1 MDKQSHVSKEI
12 GTVHGGKQRCQYL
25 VLLGIS
31 LFSVALI
38 QAKPVNVHAAVSGE
52 QAEMVV
58 SRASQ
63 DGEGSSLE
71 PVKKVEAAGL
81 ADGNIPKN
89 EEQPEQQTLPA
100 GSVEVNRKSVND
112 GSAGSNQVTQQDSS
126 LSKTSLVESGS
137 AEGGVTSNGIGTH
150 ESATDAGNE
159 DSSQPTKRTADS
171 NKFTYRTTQS
181 ATVTRSSTTVATPK
195 KAAVGKV
202 YVHYVTDIGGE
213 LLKTVM
219 TGHVG
224 DKFTAESLDFT
235 SGDAKDFM
243 LKGASQISG
252 IYSTRAQTV
261 TFVYR
266 VPRVRYATK
275 NGMAINTVTYGDG
288 SLKYVEI
295 YDGDF
300 EIDFAKNAQGQ
311 PVATVRSLNS
321 VPAGQPTALS
331 SKGASIHG
339 KYFGLFN
346 VVGYSYIFEKS
357 NDGNAVKILKIN
369 TETGQ
374 VTVQNKSLK
383 ASKFGAATVAQKL
396 GIDQRAD
403 FISFWHKLMA
413 TNRQSTMSYNWK
425 SGNAVTS
432 KSRMTE
438 ATQNEER
445 TKVSESLPQT
455 SGKPADYSVL
465 GYMGLLVLSLI
476 GLFVKRETRL

>member
-1 MDKQSHVSKEI
+1 MIKQSQVSRETR
-12 GTVHGGKQRCQYL
+12 TVHGGKQRCQYL

-52 QAEMVV
+52 QAETVV

-63 DGEGSSLE
+63 DSEGSSLE
-71 PVKKVEAAGL
+71 PVKKAEVASL

-89 EEQPEQQTLPA
+89 EEQPEQQTPPA
-100 GSVEVNRKSVND
+100 GSVEANRKSVND
-112 GSAGSNQVTQQDSS
+112 GSVGSSQVTQQDNS
-126 LSKTSLVESGS
+126 LSKSSLAKSGS
-137 AEGGVTSNGIGTH
+137 AEIGATSNEAATH
-150 ESATDAGNE
+150 ESAADAGSE
-159 DSSQPTKRTADS
+159 DSSQSTKGPADS

-181 ATVTRSSTTVATPK
+181 TTVTRSSTTVTAPK
-195 KAAVGKV
+195 KAAAGKV

-235 SGDAKDFM
+235 SGDVKDFM

-252 IYSTRAQTV
+252 VYSTQAQTV

-266 VPRVRYATK
+266 IPRVRYATK

-321 VPAGQPTALS
+321 VPAGQPIALS
-331 SKGASIHG
+331 SKGVSNHG

-346 VVGYSYIFEKS
+346 VTEYSYIFEKS
-357 NDGNAVKILKIN
+357 YGSDTVKILKVNI
-369 TETGQ
+369 ETGQ

-383 ASKFGAATVAQKL
+383 ASKFGAATVAQEL

-413 TNRQSTMSYNWK
+413 TNRQNTMSYNWK

-432 KSRMTE
+432 KSQMTE
-438 ATQNEER
+438 TTLNVEQS
-445 TKVSESLPQT
+445 KVSESLPQT
-455 SGKPADYSVL
+455 SERQADYSVL
-465 GYMGLLVLSLI
+465 GYIGLLALSTI
-476 GLFVKRETRL
+476 GLFVKREKRL

>member
-1 MDKQSHVSKEI
+1 MNKQSHVSKEI

-52 QAEMVV
+52 QAETVV
-58 SRASQ
+58 NRASQ

-71 PVKKVEAAGL
+71 PVKKVETASL
-81 ADGNIPKN
+81 VDGNIPED
-89 EEQPEQQTLPA
+89 EEQLEQQIPPA
-100 GSVEVNRKSVND
+100 GSVEGDRKSVND
-112 GSAGSNQVTQQDSS
+112 GSVDSNQVTQQDNS
-126 LSKTSLVESGS
+126 LSKSSLAKSGS
-137 AEGGVTSNGIGTH
+137 TKSGAASNGTATH
-150 ESATDAGNE
+150 ESVTDVGNE
-159 DSSQPTKRTADS
+159 DSSQSTKGTADS
-171 NKFTYRTTQS
+171 NKFTYRTTQG
-181 ATVTRSSTTVATPK
+181 ATVARSSTTVATPR

-224 DKFTAESLDFT
+224 DKFTAESLDFA
-235 SGDAKDFM
+235 SGDAKDYM

-252 IYSTRAQTV
+252 VYSAQAQIV

-275 NGMAINTVTYGDG
+275 NGIAINTVTYGDD

-311 PVATVRSLNS
+311 PAATVRSLNS
-321 VPAGQPTALS
+321 VPAGQPMALS
-331 SKGASIHG
+331 SEGVSNHG

-346 VVGYSYIFEKS
+346 VTGYSYIFEKS
-357 NDGNAVKILKIN
+357 YGSDTVKILKVNI
-369 TETGQ
+369 ETGQ

-383 ASKFGAATVAQKL
+383 ASRFGAATVAQEL
-396 GIDQRAD
+396 GIDHRAD

-413 TNRQSTMSYNWK
+413 TNRQSTMSYDWK
-425 SGNAVTS
+425 SGNTVTS
-432 KSRMTE
+432 KSQMTE
-438 ATQNEER
+438 ITQNKEQSQ
-445 TKVSESLPQT
+445 VSESLPQT
-455 SGKPADYSVL
+455 SEKPADYSVL
-465 GYMGLLVLSLI
+465 GYIGLLILSAI
-476 GLFVKRETRL
+476 GLFVKREKRL